1 MLLLHNSLFG
11 NPAYL
16 CGFAVPMEGGC
27 GRSVHK
33 TPVSCVYTTRFCRL
47 HTYTCWIMCCAFFAE
62 GDAYRVDCNDLR
74 HQSRFRLSLSLF
86 YASIIVRLV
95 CHHHHLLLSV
105 IGFPVLY
112 SICISYVKMRRRRK
126 RGRCRYVDC
135 VRNIVYWSMRKSSST
150 KMK

>member
-1 MLLLHNSLFG
+1 MW
-11 NPAYL
+11 L
-16 CGFAVPMEGGC
+16 CCAHGG
-27 GRSVHK
+27 GMWPLRAQN
-33 TPVSCVYTTRFCRL
+33 TRFLCVYNKILSTAYIYMLDYVLC
-47 HTYTCWIMCCAFFAE
+47 FFAE